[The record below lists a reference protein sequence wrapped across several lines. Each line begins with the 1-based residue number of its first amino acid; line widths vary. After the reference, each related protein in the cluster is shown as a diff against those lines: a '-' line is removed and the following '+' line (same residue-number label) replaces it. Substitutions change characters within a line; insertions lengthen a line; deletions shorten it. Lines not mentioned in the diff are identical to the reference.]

1 MPRAPWRGSSRTQ
14 LSTSSSGRL
23 QQHLHLCTCGIL
35 FGAVVS
41 EGLVSDRAGLP
52 LGSAIP
58 LGEGVTWSL
67 CLFFGDVGRR
77 VLHH

>member
-1 MPRAPWRGSSRTQ
+1 MPRAPWRGRSRTQ

-23 QQHLHLCTCGIL
+23 QQDLHLCMCGTL

-41 EGLVSDRAGLP
+41 EGLVSDRARLP
-52 LGSAIP
+52 PGSAIS

-67 CLFFGDVGRR
+67 CLFFGDIGRR